1 MADDRKTVE
10 EIEREND
17 ALRRQNEIL
26 NERAKA
32 LRKEVEEKRKLV
44 EAQREQVRAAK
55 DLADSATTPA
65 EKAAALDMLREE
77 GNKFRELRGELEDT
91 TKKYDDLS
99 DSIDRNTKTR
109 KANNDLYDA
118 GVKQFRAGEQ
128 IYERQLDSVLALSGG
143 MKTFAQM
150 LSQGENGLAGYATA
164 ALESVKSGQL
174 FAGVVF
180 KLVEANI
187 GFALEQDKVIS
198 NFRQQTGAGTEFN
211 DVIRDSE
218 RATFAAGVTL
228 EDTAQAVTALKNEF
242 TDFTYLNES
251 TRKEVTKTT
260 ALLNRMGFDF
270 STQANIM
277 QTATQAMGM
286 SVDQSQDLLLDLAST
301 ARSLGIDINKLG
313 AAFEANKDFI
323 VRFGEDGQE
332 VFEELAVQA
341 KALGMEVGELIEVV
355 EKFKTFDGAAES
367 VGRLNAI
374 LGGPFLNSI
383 DMLNAAYED
392 PIKGIEMLR
401 EGFDKAGVSIE
412 DVSGA
417 QLEAFAS
424 ALGLSTTKTKELLGA
439 SNEELEIQRI
449 KQEEL
454 AEQAAATQAI
464 QEKLNNAMKAFFI
477 NMGPVVDIMVPFIDR
492 LGAAAQAIGNFIN
505 AGQGMSRFGALV
517 GGVIGASIGMMAGL
531 AYAGLAAT
539 TGIPVVGP
547 ALAKLQESEVR
558 KSLGKAAAVTAL
570 GIVGGGAIGAAIG
583 YGVGSARG
591 GGAGAQ
597 QGSGIPE
604 GQKNEY
610 ANGGVVGG
618 RGRSTAVALVGERGP
633 EFVEMPTGTRV
644 HTAPKTEALT
654 RSIETL
660 INKLDNMGSGTQQI
674 AVYVGQEKIDD
685 LVVKG
690 LNSERARSA
699 FSPYTNA

>member
-1 MADDRKTVE
+1 MADDRTTVE
-10 EIEREND
+10 EIERQEA
-17 ALRRQNEIL
+17 ALRRRIENLQAE
-26 NERAKA
+26 AKA
-32 LRKEVEEKRKLV
+32 IRKVAEEKKKLV
-44 EAQREQVRAAK
+44 EEQREQVRAAK
-55 DLADSATTPA
+55 ELADAATTPA
-65 EKAAALDMLREE
+65 EKAAALAMLRDEV
-77 GNKFRELRGELEDT
+77 KELVNRRKAYVAE
-91 TKKYDDLS
+91 KKKIDDLS
-99 DSIDRNTKTR
+99 DAIVENNKKR

-128 IYERQLDSVLALSGG
+128 IYERQLDSVLGLSGG

-187 GFALEQDKVIS
+187 DFALEQDKVIS

-211 DVIRDSE
+211 DVIRDAE

-228 EDTAQAVTALKNEF
+228 EDTAQAVGALKNEF

-341 KALGMEVGELIEVV
+341 KALGMEVGGLIEVV

-392 PIKGIEMLR
+392 PIEGIKMLR
-401 EGFDKAGVSIE
+401 EGFDQAGVSIA

-424 ALGLSTTKTKELLGA
+424 ALGMSTTETKKLLGA

-539 TGIPVVGP
+539 SGIPIVGP

-558 KSLGKAAAVTAL
+558 KSLGKAAAVTAV

-583 YGVGSARG
+583 YGVGGGFG
-591 GGAGAQ
+591 GGAGGAQ
-597 QGSGIPE
+597 QGSGVPKQYD
-604 GQKNEY
+604 GEY

-618 RGRSTAVALVGERGP
+618 RGTAVALVGERGP

-690 LNSERARSA
+690 LNSEKARSA